1 MSFHI
6 SNASSNFLRFEF
18 PELPTPL
25 ESVRITPSVG
35 HVMPGMK
42 KQITFTYSPENAMK
56 ADVSVPVQIAPRH

>member
-1 MSFHI
+1 M
-6 SNASSNFLRFEF
+6 
-18 PELPTPL
+18 